1 MSLQWEVREIT
12 REIARVWDVLPVT
25 DVERL
30 EEEPLLTVVLP
41 AVVGRALVVPTP
53 ETVARAKRK

>member
-12 REIARVWDVLPVT
+12 RGIARAWDVLPVT

-41 AVVGRALVVPTP
+41 AVVGGVLVVPPP

>member
-12 REIARVWDVLPVT
+12 RGIARAWDVLPVT

-41 AVVGRALVVPTP
+41 AVVGGVLVVPPP
-53 ETVARAKRK
+53 EKRK